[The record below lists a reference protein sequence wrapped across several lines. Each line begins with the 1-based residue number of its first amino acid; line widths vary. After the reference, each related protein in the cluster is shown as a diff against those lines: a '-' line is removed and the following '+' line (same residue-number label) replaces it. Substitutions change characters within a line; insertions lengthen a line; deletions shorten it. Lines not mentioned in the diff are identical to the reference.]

1 MSTYNASSTKPIYF
15 GTQIVWF
22 IFGAIE
28 ILLALR
34 FILKLISA
42 NATALFTDTIY
53 SVTNVFV
60 SPFTTVF
67 RTTYQAG
74 SAFEWTTLLAAFIY
88 ALIAFGIINLL
99 LMSQD
104 VSTAEAASRLR
115 RQE

>member
-1 MSTYNASSTKPIYF
+1 MSTYNSASTKPIYF

-22 IFGAIE
+22 IFGTIE

-34 FILKLISA
+34 FILKLIGA
-42 NATALFTDTIY
+42 NTTAMFTETIY
-53 SVTNVFV
+53 SVTNVLV
-60 SPFTTVF
+60 SPFVAVF

-88 ALIAFGIINLL
+88 ALIAFGIMNLL

-104 VSTAEAASRLR
+104 VSTIEAANRLHS
-115 RQE
+115 QE